1 MNATVVLDASFAALT
16 LGVAAY
22 AMLAREAFSA
32 VVAFIAYGLLLAL
45 VWVRVSAVD
54 VALTEAAIGSGVTGA
69 LLIGAA
75 ARVGDGEGAP
85 AAGLAPL
92 PKALCAL
99 LCALVTAGLAVA
111 VLSLPPDAPTLAP
124 LAVEALPKTGLG
136 NPVTGVL
143 LAYRAIDT
151 LLESVVLVV
160 ALIGVW
166 SFCADAAWGGQPES
180 PGAPDPEGA
189 LVFLGRLL
197 PSLGI
202 LVGVH
207 IVWTGANEPG
217 GAFQGGTILA
227 AMWILV
233 MIAGLLDTPAT
244 GRRPLRT
251 ALVVGP
257 ALFLAIGVAGVA
269 TADAFLAYPQD
280 VAKPLILLIEAA
292 LTLSIAVALGLLA
305 LGAPS
310 GRPQK

>member
-1 MNATVVLDASFAALT
+1 MSATLILDASLAVLT

-22 AMLAREAFSA
+22 ASLARQAFSA
-32 VVAFIAYGLLLAL
+32 VVAFISYGLLLAL
-45 VWVRVSAVD
+45 VWVRVAAVD

-75 ARVGDGEGAP
+75 ARVGDGKGA
-85 AAGLAPL
+85 AAMGLAPL

-99 LCALVTAGLAVA
+99 LCALVTAGLVAA

-124 LAVEALPKTGLG
+124 LAVQELPKTGLG

-166 SFCADAAWGGQPES
+166 SFCADADWGGRPAS
-180 PGAPDPEGA
+180 PSTPDPDGA
-189 LVFLGRLL
+189 LVLLGRLL
-197 PSLGI
+197 PPLGI

-207 IVWTGANEPG
+207 LVWTGANEPG

-233 MIAGLLDTPAT
+233 MIAGLVDTPAIS
-244 GRRPLRT
+244 RPWLRF
-251 ALVVGP
+251 ALVGGP
-257 ALFLAIGVAGVA
+257 ALFLAIGIAGVA
-269 TADAFLAYPQD
+269 TAGAFLAYPQGY
-280 VAKPLILLIEAA
+280 AKPLILLIEAA

-305 LGAPS
+305 LGAPAR
-310 GRPQK
+310 RPQK